1 MSERLYFDESKER
14 SYLRLRALSTL
25 LLIPASFILIVRGGF
40 LGKLLGVAG
49 FFLSLSYLRRLRK
62 PVVKPPIDS
71 LSLEP
76 GRIALHEGGTRTT
89 LRSDD
94 IERIA
99 LDEEKLL
106 VRIELR
112 GGGEI
117 ELQPGYGGLG
127 AVALLERLD
136 RALR

>member
-1 MSERLYFDESKER
+1 MKERLYFDESSER
-14 SYLRLRALSTL
+14 SYARLRAISTI
-25 LLIPASFILIVRGGF
+25 LLIPASVFLLIRGGF

-49 FFLSLSYLRRLRK
+49 FTLSLSYLRRLRR
-62 PVVKPPIDS
+62 PALKPPIDS
-71 LSLEP
+71 LALGA
-76 GRIALHEGGTRTT
+76 GRIVLYEGEASTT
-89 LRSDD
+89 LARED
-94 IERIA
+94 IEKLS

-106 VRIELR
+106 VRIKLK

-127 AVALLERLD
+127 AVALLQRID